1 MYNSYRCF
9 GFDRLNESHLFI
21 DKKILTKLAQAFDSQ
36 AEAFRSLSDSLN
48 RMSENRFYQYNLME
62 DHFQSAPWNG

>member
-1 MYNSYRCF
+1 MYNSYHCF